1 MQAMLLH
8 IVKCCEKCMIT
19 MILYACCAPLR
30 HTFANLMLFF
40 LIADSKHFSCL
51 PSRAAISRDPFYEML
66 AARKKK
72 VSSMKR
78 H

>member
-1 MQAMLLH
+1 MSFPSLFLKVIFVQFVFRQCCSLH
-8 IVKCCEKCMIT
+8 NYTLVFVSDT
-19 MILYACCAPLR
+19 
-30 HTFANLMLFF
+30 H
-40 LIADSKHFSCL
+40 
-51 PSRAAISRDPFYEML
+51 RAAISRDPFYEML